1 MMFLIMQSSPT
12 FCYFSILGPNILISV
27 LFSNTLIPSSY
38 LHVMHQVLHPHT
50 AIGKIKVL
58 HILLFTILDNKQ
70 QDKDSELNAG
80 LNMLL
85 PFQNI

>member
-1 MMFLIMQSSPT
+1 
-12 FCYFSILGPNILISV
+12 
-27 LFSNTLIPSSY
+27 
-38 LHVMHQVLHPHT
+38 MHQVLHPHT